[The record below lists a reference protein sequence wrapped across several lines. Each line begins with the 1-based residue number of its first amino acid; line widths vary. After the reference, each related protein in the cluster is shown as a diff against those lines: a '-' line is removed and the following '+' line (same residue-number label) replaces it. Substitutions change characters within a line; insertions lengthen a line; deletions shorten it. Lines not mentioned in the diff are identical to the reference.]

1 MMPNQTKPTTTL
13 TTTMIKRKEIMDQP
27 SFLFLWITY
36 SYASFWLSLSSLFSR
51 LLVSNFLSLSSEDPT
66 FCFCQIMLE
75 FKVQQ
80 KDLHTIPLII
90 PYETTTSPFRK
101 FQIQRAFSGVVF
113 FGFSEVFNEKLYFEK
128 KK

>member
-1 MMPNQTKPTTTL
+1 MMQNQTKATTAL

-51 LLVSNFLSLSSEDPT
+51 LLVSNFLSLSSEDPI
-66 FCFCQIMLE
+66 FCFCQ
-75 FKVQQ
+75 
-80 KDLHTIPLII
+80 II
-90 PYETTTSPFRK
+90 PYETTTSPFQK

-113 FGFSEVFNEKLYFEK
+113 FGFSEVYNEKLYFEK
-128 KK
+128 EKKK

>member
-1 MMPNQTKPTTTL
+1 MMQNQTKPTTTL

-66 FCFCQIMLE
+66 LSGNSP
-75 FKVQQ
+75 KPH
-80 KDLHTIPLII
+80 L
-90 PYETTTSPFRK
+90 SPFLLLSGNSPK
-101 FQIQRAFSGVVF
+101 LELLIVCFLFIFSGF
-113 FGFSEVFNEKLYFEK
+113 YLEKLITS
-128 KK
+128 